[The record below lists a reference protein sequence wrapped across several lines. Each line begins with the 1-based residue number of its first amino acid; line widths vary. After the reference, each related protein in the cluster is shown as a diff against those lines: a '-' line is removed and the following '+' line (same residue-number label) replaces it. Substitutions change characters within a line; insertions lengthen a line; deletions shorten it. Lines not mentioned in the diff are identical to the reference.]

1 MFVIPIACIM
11 MGCLT
16 ELPVHIDGNGFEF
29 TEEFYYKPK
38 RCNIG
43 GRFYDP
49 CPYHKEKS

>member
-16 ELPVHIDGNGFEF
+16 DLPITIDQGGFEF

-38 RCNIG
+38 RCTIG
-43 GRFYDP
+43 GRVKDP
-49 CPYHKEKS
+49 CPYYKEKS

>member
-16 ELPVHIDGNGFEF
+16 DLPVDINGNGFRF
-29 TEEFYYKPK
+29 TEEFYAKPR

-43 GRFYDP
+43 GRIKDP
-49 CPYHKEKS
+49 CPYYKEKS